1 MLDLNN
7 KVVLPNKKEIEFFK
21 QNNLSNWNFKDF
33 MQHCQLKNRMS
44 LKIDK
49 VISQY
54 KLCLNNIKQCVQDDE
69 VKRYVENLSEEVN
82 DKPTEDQLKTTV
94 NNFHNVNYGTATVM
108 EAHGAVKVEQNNK
121 KRKIAEDPQTSSTE
135 AQSEVSPTTH
145 SGLSLSPEH
154 YSISLYDSWEET
166 ESEEEIVVEEDIEM
180 NVWDIWKKIL
190 DTMQRDGD
198 IDKYSLE
205 HLNIVQLGNKLGS
218 KITREYYP
226 KNLIKKTGLTP
237 EEIPCSFAEDNEFYN
252 NIFDTIALSDE
263 FSSNEVL
270 VEAAS
275 LVFKSNNP
283 FMKFFHTVLQSFVSG
298 LFIDDSDVYN
308 NEISYNYYILWP
320 ILNSLSKSIQK
331 TKFSLG
337 EKRLEAVSQ
346 ELKLIHN
353 DNWHF
358 YNADGIISNIENK
371 IEIAILET
379 TGPYF
384 NKMTQRKLKIISRLD
399 TALLPCCMS
408 SGESSTMVI
417 LKFSKKLALFYSGDT
432 FQQRSGF
439 GEHLCQQAR
448 FM

>member
-1 MLDLNN
+1 
-7 KVVLPNKKEIEFFK
+7 
-21 QNNLSNWNFKDF
+21 
-33 MQHCQLKNRMS
+33 
-44 LKIDK
+44 
-49 VISQY
+49 
-54 KLCLNNIKQCVQDDE
+54 
-69 VKRYVENLSEEVN
+69 
-82 DKPTEDQLKTTV
+82 
-94 NNFHNVNYGTATVM
+94 M
-108 EAHGAVKVEQNNK
+108 EAHGAVTVEQNNK
-121 KRKIAEDPQTSSTE
+121 KRKIAEDPQTSLTE
-135 AQSEVSPTTH
+135 TQSEVSPTTH
-145 SGLSLSPEH
+145 SGLSLFPEH
-154 YSISLYDSWEET
+154 YGPSLYDSWEGT
-166 ESEEEIVVEEDIEM
+166 EGEEEIVVEEDIEI

-198 IDKYSLE
+198 IDSLE

-226 KNLIKKTGLTP
+226 KNLIKKTGLTL
-237 EEIPCSFAEDNEFYN
+237 EEIPCSFVEDNEFYN

-353 DNWHF
+353 DDRHF
-358 YNADGIISNIENK
+358 YNADGIISNIESK

-379 TGPYF
+379 TGPLLQQ
-384 NKMTQRKLKIISRLD
+384 NDPKETQDYIKAGYGLVAMLHVIGRKFHYATKIRIWRAFMPESKVYVTNCIGSVEVPTESKTSEEKLRKLIDLFWFLRQLINESYQAIDELQGSHIDNMKKKARKLEGHEKVTSLCGNFKINTLIK
-399 TALLPCCMS
+399 LPQIYIKKSCHLQINS
-408 SGESSTMVI
+408 SPIRPDNSS
-417 LKFSKKLALFYSGDT
+417 
-432 FQQRSGF
+432 
-439 GEHLCQQAR
+439 
-448 FM
+448 

>member
-1 MLDLNN
+1 
-7 KVVLPNKKEIEFFK
+7 
-21 QNNLSNWNFKDF
+21 
-33 MQHCQLKNRMS
+33 
-44 LKIDK
+44 
-49 VISQY
+49 
-54 KLCLNNIKQCVQDDE
+54 
-69 VKRYVENLSEEVN
+69 
-82 DKPTEDQLKTTV
+82 
-94 NNFHNVNYGTATVM
+94 M
-108 EAHGAVKVEQNNK
+108 EAHGAVTVEQNNK
-121 KRKIAEDPQTSSTE
+121 KRKVAEDSQTSLTE
-135 AQSEVSPTTH
+135 AQSKVSPTTH

-154 YSISLYDSWEET
+154 YGPSLYDSWEET

-226 KNLIKKTGLTP
+226 KNLIKKTGLTL
-237 EEIPCSFAEDNEFYN
+237 EEIPSSFVEDNEFYN

-298 LFIDDSDVYN
+298 LFIDDCDVYN

-353 DNWHF
+353 DNRHF
-358 YNADGIISNIENK
+358 YNADGIISNIESE

-379 TGPYF
+379 TGPLLQQ
-384 NKMTQRKLKIISRLD
+384 NDPKETQDYIKAGYGLVAMLHVIGRKFHYGDFEIFKKIGSFFVQATPTKIRIWRAFMPASKVYVISCIGSVEVPTESKTSEEKLRKLIDLFWFLRQLINESYQAIDELQGSHIDNMKKKARKLEGHEKVTSLCDNFKINTLIK
-399 TALLPCCMS
+399 LPQIYIKKS
-408 SGESSTMVI
+408 SHLQINSSPI
-417 LKFSKKLALFYSGDT
+417 RPDNSS
-432 FQQRSGF
+432 
-439 GEHLCQQAR
+439 
-448 FM
+448 